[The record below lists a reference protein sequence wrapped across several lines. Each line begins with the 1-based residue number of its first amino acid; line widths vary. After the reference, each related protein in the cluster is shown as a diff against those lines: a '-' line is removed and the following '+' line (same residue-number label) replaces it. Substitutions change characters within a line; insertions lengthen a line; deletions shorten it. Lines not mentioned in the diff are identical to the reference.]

1 MGKMHGGEVEW
12 VAELVA
18 EEERKKSMVEAQ
30 AAHTPKS
37 SERVLTPEEKA
48 QKAEAA
54 LEEQQAILELETQ
67 KTALEA
73 EIASDNEKRSA
84 ALGKIV
90 GFIGVMSKTGNSAE
104 TEADIIERRKEA
116 EAFAKQLEER
126 IAKNTETIAAMNL
139 DARKARYR
147 TAFPDGPSLDNQQ

>member
-12 VAELVA
+12 VAGLV
-18 EEERKKSMVEAQ
+18 EEEGKKSMTEVQDARI
-30 AAHTPKS
+30 PKS
-37 SERVLTPEEKA
+37 PERVLTPEEKE

-54 LEEQQAILELETQ
+54 LEEQQAILKLETQ

-73 EIASDNEKRSA
+73 EIASDNEKRA
-84 ALGKIV
+84 VALGKIV
-90 GFIGVMSKTGNSAE
+90 GFIGMMSNMSNRAE
-104 TEADIIERRKEA
+104 TNADIIERRKEA

-147 TAFPDGPSLDNQQ
+147 MAFPDGPSIEGNQ